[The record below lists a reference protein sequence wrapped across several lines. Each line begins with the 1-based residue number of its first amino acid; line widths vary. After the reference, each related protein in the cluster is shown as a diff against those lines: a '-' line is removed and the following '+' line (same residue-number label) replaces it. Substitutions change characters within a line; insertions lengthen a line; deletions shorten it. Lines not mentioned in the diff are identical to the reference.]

1 MKLIDLHCDTI
12 GKLMDQKDAG
22 DLMKNRHSIS
32 IEHMEKAGT
41 KAQFFACFT
50 CFGNYENG
58 NGYEDAYQRAEQMI
72 AYAKEQFEIY
82 QSRIRLARSWKE
94 IVKNTEEGRISAI
107 LTIEEGG
114 VLNGRMERLTS
125 LYQKGVRLM
134 TLMWNYENCLGHPNS
149 WDAGVMEK
157 GLTPFGIETVTRMGE
172 LGIIADVSHASDG
185 TFRDILKYAKGPVVA
200 SHSNCR
206 NLCNHPRNLTDE
218 MIRALAEQ
226 GGVAG
231 LNFFGPF
238 LGTTKE
244 SKIEEM
250 TAHILHMIQVGGSE
264 FPAIGT
270 DFDGIDGLE
279 RLDIPNAS
287 AMELLWEALKK
298 KGLSQEQLDKIWGG
312 NVERVL
318 REVLA

>member
-1 MKLIDLHCDTI
+1 M
-12 GKLMDQKDAG
+12 
-22 DLMKNRHSIS
+22 
-32 IEHMEKAGT
+32 
-41 KAQFFACFT
+41 
-50 CFGNYENG
+50 
-58 NGYEDAYQRAEQMI
+58 
-72 AYAKEQFEIY
+72 
-82 QSRIRLARSWKE
+82 
-94 IVKNTEEGRISAI
+94 
-107 LTIEEGG
+107 
-114 VLNGRMERLTS
+114 
-125 LYQKGVRLM
+125 
-134 TLMWNYENCLGHPNS
+134 
-149 WDAGVMEK
+149 
-157 GLTPFGIETVTRMGE
+157 
-172 LGIIADVSHASDG
+172 
-185 TFRDILKYAKGPVVA
+185 A

-298 KGLSQEQLDKIWGG
+298 KGLSQGQLDKIWGE